1 MIRLRWLAIVVLLAL
16 PPGGPAGA
24 VELADGESLAG
35 KLLVAA
41 ESMPDPRFQ
50 GTVIYMCRHGGDSG
64 ALGLVLNRRIGVV
77 PGATIAEEFDLDAE
91 PTEDSVALHW
101 GGPVELGRGFVLH
114 TRDYASESTTAV
126 DSHIAFSVDSQAL
139 VDIVEGRGPKRRILV
154 MGYAGWAAGQL
165 ESELRRD
172 DWLIVPADESIVF
185 DEDVAD
191 MWRSVIDSIGV
202 EL

>member
-1 MIRLRWLAIVVLLAL
+1 MTRLRLLACASL
-16 PPGGPAGA
+16 LAMSASTPARTAELPAG
-24 VELADGESLAG
+24 ETLAG

-50 GTVIYMCRHGGDSG
+50 GTVIYICQHSPDGG

-77 PGATIAEEFDLDAE
+77 PGATIAKELNLDAKA
-91 PTEDSVALHW
+91 TDAKVALHW

-114 TRDYASESTTAV
+114 SNDYASESTTVV
-126 DSHIAFSVDSQAL
+126 DPDIAFSVDSQAL

-154 MGYAGWAAGQL
+154 MGYAGWAPGQL

-172 DWLIVPADESIVF
+172 DWLVEPADPGFVF
-185 DEDVAD
+185 GDDVD
-191 MWRSVIDSIGV
+191 QMWQQAIDRLGV
-202 EL
+202 DL